1 MLHMKVPPLPSNEA
15 DRLKA
20 LESYKI
26 LDTLP
31 EQAFDD
37 LTALAAYICGT
48 PIALISLVDAHRQWF
63 KSRVGL
69 EASETPRELAFC
81 AHAIMQ
87 PDEPL
92 IVPNALEDDRF
103 ATNPLVT
110 SDPSIRFYAG
120 AALVTPEGYPLGTI
134 CAIDRIPRQLN
145 AQQIE
150 ALKAL
155 SRQVV
160 AQLELHRN
168 LSKVVRANKLLQRS
182 EQRFRLLVE
191 GVRDYAIFML
201 TPDGRVASWNSGAHQ
216 IKGYQTREILG
227 KHFSCF
233 YTAEDRKQGKPKL
246 GLKIAVT
253 TGRYEDEGWRVR
265 QDGTQFWAS
274 DVTTALRDA
283 TGKLWG
289 FTKVTRDL
297 TLQKRTEEA
306 QLRAAVAEATN
317 QKLEKEI
324 FERKQ
329 AEAQLLHNA
338 FHDALT
344 SLPNRAL
351 FLKRLERAL
360 MRTSIG
366 KTCATA
372 VLFLDLDRFKLLND
386 SFGHLVGDRLLRAIA
401 QRLENCLR
409 DGDLVARFGGD
420 EFTILLENVKDTSV
434 VIQIAQRV
442 QKELARPF
450 ILTGHEVYTSTSIGI
465 ALSCD
470 GCEQPEDILRN
481 ADIALYQAK
490 NLGRAKYSVYDITMH
505 AQTVALLQ
513 LETDLRRAIEHQDFH
528 LHYQPIVSLVDGKLL
543 GFEALVRWQHPQR
556 GIISPAEFIPVAE
569 ETGLIVPL
577 GKWVLLEA
585 CHQLR
590 RWQIQFP
597 AQKEFLTM
605 SVNLSVKQ
613 FLQPDLVLQITQ
625 ILQQTGLDASRLKLE
640 ITESAIMEDS
650 ELAAATLLQLKA
662 LGIQLCIDDFGTGYS
677 SLSYLHRFPLDVLKI
692 DRSFISN
699 MKGDRQNLEIVQT
712 IVTLARTMNMAVIA
726 EGVETSEQQ
735 AFLKALNCE
744 IGQGYFFSKPLDNLQ
759 AAALIASDRCATQI
773 CPSSDDNMNLNSIP
787 GNVFQNG
794 YKAQI

>member
-1 MLHMKVPPLPSNEA
+1 MRVPPLPSNEA

-63 KSRVGL
+63 KSKVGL

-92 IVPNALEDDRF
+92 IVQNALEDDRF

-110 SDPSIRFYAG
+110 SDPNIRFYAG
-120 AALVTPEGYPLGTI
+120 AALVTPEGYPIGTI
-134 CAIDRIPRQLN
+134 CTIDRIPRQLS

-201 TPDGRVASWNSGAHQ
+201 TPDGRVASWNSGAQQ
-216 IKGYQTREILG
+216 IKGYQTAEILG

-233 YTAEDRKQGKPKL
+233 YTAEDIKQGKPKL
-246 GLKIAVT
+246 GLKIAAT
-253 TGRYEDEGWRVR
+253 TGRYEEEGWRVR
-265 QDGTQFWAS
+265 QDELQFWAS

-289 FTKVTRDL
+289 FAKVTRDL
-297 TLQKRTEEA
+297 TQQKRTEEA
-306 QLRAAVAEATN
+306 QLRVAVAEATN

-344 SLPNRAL
+344 GLPNRAL
-351 FLKRLERAL
+351 FIKRLESAL
-360 MRTSIG
+360 IRTSIG
-366 KTCATA
+366 KACTTA

-386 SFGHLVGDRLLRAIA
+386 RDR
-401 QRLENCLR
+401 
-409 DGDLVARFGGD
+409 
-420 EFTILLENVKDTSV
+420 KSV
-434 VIQIAQRV
+434 V
-442 QKELARPF
+442 
-450 ILTGHEVYTSTSIGI
+450 
-465 ALSCD
+465 
-470 GCEQPEDILRN
+470 
-481 ADIALYQAK
+481 
-490 NLGRAKYSVYDITMH
+490 
-505 AQTVALLQ
+505 
-513 LETDLRRAIEHQDFH
+513 
-528 LHYQPIVSLVDGKLL
+528 
-543 GFEALVRWQHPQR
+543 
-556 GIISPAEFIPVAE
+556 
-569 ETGLIVPL
+569 
-577 GKWVLLEA
+577 
-585 CHQLR
+585 
-590 RWQIQFP
+590 
-597 AQKEFLTM
+597 
-605 SVNLSVKQ
+605 
-613 FLQPDLVLQITQ
+613 
-625 ILQQTGLDASRLKLE
+625 
-640 ITESAIMEDS
+640 
-650 ELAAATLLQLKA
+650 
-662 LGIQLCIDDFGTGYS
+662 
-677 SLSYLHRFPLDVLKI
+677 
-692 DRSFISN
+692 
-699 MKGDRQNLEIVQT
+699 
-712 IVTLARTMNMAVIA
+712 
-726 EGVETSEQQ
+726 
-735 AFLKALNCE
+735 
-744 IGQGYFFSKPLDNLQ
+744 
-759 AAALIASDRCATQI
+759 
-773 CPSSDDNMNLNSIP
+773 
-787 GNVFQNG
+787 
-794 YKAQI
+794 